1 MWPRG
6 LEAMGWPTSEQTADA
21 GSYWW
26 ACSLAT
32 GQVVATMR
40 LAVIGHVGAMDTTV
54 FGLVEEA

>member
-1 MWPRG
+1 
-6 LEAMGWPTSEQTADA
+6 MGWPTSEQTADA